1 MMTTRH
7 LCFWSVRMV
16 WTTWLLAGMALG
28 TAHAQGL
35 CPVQP
40 DPTCEGLKAPKAM
53 VRIMTAGTPVSCGA
67 EGSTGIGRKCT
78 FNVKVVAETKDMP
91 RCWAYLPYSDLKV
104 TQAKKDRT
112 ITWNIDP
119 SAPRDHYFAATD
131 GIKLVPVKGSASSP
145 STTWIKDPSSG
156 KKKFKLKVVD
166 EAPSAFCHY
175 PQVTA
180 PDGKTLCCPADP
192 VIANEP

>member
-16 WTTWLLAGMALG
+16 WIAWLLVGMALG
-28 TAHAQGL
+28 TAHAQGQ
-35 CPVQP
+35 CQVQP

-53 VRIMTAGTPVSCGA
+53 VTIMTAGRPESCAA

-78 FNVKVVAETKDMP
+78 FTVKVVAATKAMP
-91 RCWAYLPYSDLKV
+91 RCWAYLPYDALKV
-104 TQAKKDRT
+104 TQAKKNKT

-119 SAPRDHYFAATD
+119 SAPKNHDFEATD

-145 STTWIKDPSSG
+145 SATWMKDPSSG

-166 EAPSAFCHY
+166 EAPSAYCHY
-175 PQVTA
+175 PQVKD
-180 PDGKTLCCPADP
+180 PDGVLCCPADP
-192 VIANEP
+192 VIANQP

>member
-1 MMTTRH
+1 MMTIRH
-7 LCFWSVRMV
+7 LCFSSVRMV

-40 DPTCEGLKAPKAM
+40 DQTCEGLKAPKAM
-53 VRIMTAGTPVSCGA
+53 VAIMTAGKPVSCAA

-78 FNVKVVAETKDMP
+78 FNVKVVAAIKPMG

-104 TQAKKDRT
+104 TQAKKDKA

-119 SAPRDHYFAATD
+119 GAPKGHDFAATD
-131 GIKLVPVKGSASSP
+131 GIKLVPVRGSASSP
-145 STTWIKDPSSG
+145 STTWIEDPSSG

-166 EAPSAFCHY
+166 EASSAFCHY